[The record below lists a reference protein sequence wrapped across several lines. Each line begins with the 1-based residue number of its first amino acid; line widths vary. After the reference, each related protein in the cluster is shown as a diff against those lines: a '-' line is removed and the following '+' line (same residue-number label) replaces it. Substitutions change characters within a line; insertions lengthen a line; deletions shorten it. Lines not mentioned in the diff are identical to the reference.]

1 LGLNA
6 SENQVLGCLVTD
18 IQTGESIGWVKNLI
32 FDQRGEQVTE
42 LLVDRR
48 ARPQREGEE
57 RSEGLVGRPLFDSQN
72 RYLGE
77 IVDMVIGSET
87 GKLHGLMVERSP
99 GRQDFLPAFQGLVWE
114 QDHWVLMPE
123 RPQLRSTM
131 FPHEAFD
138 EELAF
143 DAEDDWMVGQ
153 VATVRLL
160 DRRGHVIVEPGQRI
174 TPSVVEQASKAGVL
188 HKLEA
193 EFPEEGR

>member
-1 LGLNA
+1 
-6 SENQVLGCLVTD
+6 
-18 IQTGESIGWVKNLI
+18 
-32 FDQRGEQVTE
+32 
-42 LLVDRR
+42 
-48 ARPQREGEE
+48 
-57 RSEGLVGRPLFDSQN
+57 
-72 RYLGE
+72 
-77 IVDMVIGSET
+77 
-87 GKLHGLMVERSP
+87 
-99 GRQDFLPAFQGLVWE
+99 
-114 QDHWVLMPE
+114 MPE